1 MMSILTYSNELYES
15 LQRELAVVKLEGDN
29 RLIQLESAFSL
40 VDKSMEQLKGYLS
53 EYKFE
58 DEEQE
63 ILFFKYYM
71 SKFLKD
77 SIFYSELFGI
87 ESNRPVG
94 SRKDIKQFYEKELRG
109 VRDFLSNQ
117 QALYNYMLLKKSHY
131 DRTYFLRNAQ
141 SPILKP
147 NLFWHTLDT
156 RFCTVYTVSF
166 ARIKATLAISDYIY
180 EELAVLNGESDPR
193 GLAKKFNLTW
203 TAPKVYLVELIY
215 GLKSAGVFNHGTA
228 DIREIAATLEILLNK
243 EIKDYYRTFQEIRIR
258 KKSRTVFLDLLR
270 DKMEGYMEESE
281 GV

>member
-1 MMSILTYSNELYES
+1 MSILNYSNQLYEK
-15 LQRELAVVKLEGDN
+15 LQLDLAVVKLEGDN
-29 RLIQLESAFSL
+29 RLIKLESAFSL
-40 VDKSMEQLKGYLS
+40 VDKAMDALKRYLVS
-53 EYKFE
+53 YKFE

-63 ILFFKYYM
+63 IIFFKFYM

-94 SRKDIKQFYEKELRG
+94 SRKYMKQFYEKELRG
-109 VRDFLSNQ
+109 VRDFLTDQ
-117 QALYNYMLLKKSHY
+117 QGLYNYMLLKKSHF
-131 DRTYFLRNAQ
+131 DRTYFLRNSQ

-166 ARIKATLAISDYIY
+166 ARIEATLAISDYLY
-180 EELAVLNGESDPR
+180 EELTNLNGDLKIKDIP
-193 GLAKKFNLTW
+193 KKFNLTW

-215 GLKSAGVFNHGTA
+215 SLKASGVFNHGTA
-228 DIREIAATLEILLNK
+228 DIREIAAIMEILFDK
-243 EIKDYYRTFQEIRIR
+243 DMKDYYRTFQEIRIR
-258 KKSRTVFLDLLR
+258 KRSRTVFLDLCK
-270 DKMEGYMEESE
+270 DKLESYMEESE